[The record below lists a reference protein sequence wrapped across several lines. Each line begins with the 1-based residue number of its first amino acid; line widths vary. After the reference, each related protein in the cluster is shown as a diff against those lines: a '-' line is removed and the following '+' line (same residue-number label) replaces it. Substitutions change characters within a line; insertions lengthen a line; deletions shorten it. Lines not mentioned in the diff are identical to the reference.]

1 MLEKHYN
8 TRMNQPQPQTA
19 PITLPDIPAVAI
31 NARQAAL
38 LTTDG
43 EIRILKHDQAAQ
55 ELNKQS
61 VLLCHAPYTTQTLDL
76 KDINPF
82 DLLELFAFVHPA
94 KFCVPTPVGLATALG
109 LAPPTSFDDYGM
121 RQGVTVRFTRRYLA
135 SQSQPASY
143 RPCHGQTR
151 SWLELDAVCVQC
163 VG

>member
-1 MLEKHYN
+1 
-8 TRMNQPQPQTA
+8 MNQPQPQTA

-31 NARQAAL
+31 NARQAAM

-61 VLLCHAPYTTQTLDL
+61 VLLCHAPYTTQTLNL

-109 LAPPTSFDDYGM
+109 LSPPTSFDDYPFTLMECAKALLSDLRADIWQAKANPLHIARVMGK
-121 RQGVTVRFTRRYLA
+121 QGPV
-135 SQSQPASY
+135 SY
-143 RPCHGQTR
+143 THLTLPTI
-151 SWLELDAVCVQC
+151 LLV
-163 VG
+163 